1 MFRVLYQDWGTFKFD
16 FLSKIRILRY
26 ILSST
31 LCDEFHH
38 KKKSSGDMVQLNG
51 FIWTISY
58 VKWTDLP
65 FCHFLTLIME
75 NYSKIA
81 TQLNFV
87 MEKWP
92 FLGVFRT
99 SRTKR
104 SIFCHSEPMKT
115 YDFLKVEFIW
125 NHSQLKVSIF
135 SEYRTHNNFIR
146 RMATFCNQELEI

>member
-1 MFRVLYQDWGTFKFD
+1 MLFYFDIFHNFIRISAGNQKTSKISHNKVLHRIMIVTIASLHPLELSKIIICMFRVLYQDWGTFKFD

-75 NYSKIA
+75 NYSKIQA
-81 TQLNFV
+81 T
-87 MEKWP
+87 
-92 FLGVFRT
+92 
-99 SRTKR
+99 
-104 SIFCHSEPMKT
+104 
-115 YDFLKVEFIW
+115 
-125 NHSQLKVSIF
+125 
-135 SEYRTHNNFIR
+135 
-146 RMATFCNQELEI
+146 